1 MVIYKYY
8 RKERFKYFVFRSGVE
23 VDWIVWGGG
32 RHQKVKSRVEKKG
45 GKTQTFQVGIYV
57 VYIRYDIIASLRS
70 FRLIILTDNF
80 LSLHSRLI

>member
-32 RHQKVKSRVEKKG
+32 RHQKVKSRVEKRG
-45 GKTQTFQVGIYV
+45 ENP
-57 VYIRYDIIASLRS
+57 
-70 FRLIILTDNF
+70 NF
-80 LSLHSRLI
+80 

>member
-45 GKTQTFQVGIYV
+45 GKTHANFSSR
-57 VYIRYDIIASLRS
+57 YICSLYM
-70 FRLIILTDNF
+70 I
-80 LSLHSRLI
+80 

>member
-32 RHQKVKSRVEKKG
+32 RHQKVKSRVKKRGEKPKLF
-45 GKTQTFQVGIYV
+45 KS
-57 VYIRYDIIASLRS
+57 VYM
-70 FRLIILTDNF
+70 
-80 LSLHSRLI
+80 